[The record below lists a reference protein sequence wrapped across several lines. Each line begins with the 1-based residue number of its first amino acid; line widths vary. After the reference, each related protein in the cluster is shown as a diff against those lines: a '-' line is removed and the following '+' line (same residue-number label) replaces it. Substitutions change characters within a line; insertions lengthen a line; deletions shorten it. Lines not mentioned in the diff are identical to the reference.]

1 MDRRVN
7 IGFGGAHHQ
16 KLFITH
22 LWRPQQRKCNEHFS
36 CEIRVFILPGCLYI
50 LCQFDLCH
58 LSYC

>member
-7 IGFGGAHHQ
+7 IGFGGAHYQ

-50 LCQFDLCH
+50 LC
-58 LSYC
+58 